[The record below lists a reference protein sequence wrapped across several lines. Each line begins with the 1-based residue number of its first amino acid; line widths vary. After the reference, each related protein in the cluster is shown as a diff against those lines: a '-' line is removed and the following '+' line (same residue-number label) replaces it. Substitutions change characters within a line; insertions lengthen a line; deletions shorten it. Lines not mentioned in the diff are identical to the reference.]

1 MSLLVISKF
10 LGLFLN
16 TFTAD
21 DKYSLGYIEK
31 LPQPTQMQLSRKQ
44 KTFSGFF
51 GAFLKS
57 KLDFKNF
64 YFPYYEENTCLC
76 Q

>member
-1 MSLLVISKF
+1 MVSKF
-10 LGLFLN
+10 SGSFLK

-21 DKYSLGYIEK
+21 DKYFLGNIEK

-64 YFPYYEENTCLC
+64 YFPYYEENTCLW